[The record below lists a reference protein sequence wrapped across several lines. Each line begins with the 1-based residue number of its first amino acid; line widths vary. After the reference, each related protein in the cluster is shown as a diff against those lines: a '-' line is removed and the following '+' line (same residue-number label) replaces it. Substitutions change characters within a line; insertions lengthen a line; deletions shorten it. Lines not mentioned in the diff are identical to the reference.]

1 MNLKDLI
8 NILIDADKKNEL
20 KEEKTIEDVKTVQT
34 DSVVETPKEESKPI
48 EVDPRDVRIKELT
61 DLLAQK
67 DAIITQNNEQISAL
81 KELTSVDN
89 PVNNQELSIEELIE
103 RGEF

>member
-8 NILIDADKKNEL
+8 NILIDADKKMV
-20 KEEKTIEDVKTVQT
+20 KSEEGTIEDVKTVET
-34 DSVVETPKEESKPI
+34 DSVVADPKPETKKP
-48 EVDPRDVRIKELT
+48 EVDPRDARIKELT

-81 KELTSVDN
+81 KDLTSVNN
-89 PVNNQELSIEELIE
+89 PIETELSLEEIIQK
-103 RGEF
+103 GEF